1 MRKMAFAAALLPVSL
16 YAQWLHFK
24 TPGIPR
30 TPDGKPDLT
39 APTPRTADGHTD
51 LSGLWAPAPNVYWG
65 DIIHDIK
72 DEAIFKP
79 AAEAIF
85 QKRIADFNHDGP
97 YTRCLPLGPGEREI

>member
-1 MRKMAFAAALLPVSL
+1 MRKMSVAAALLPVSL

-24 TPGIPR
+24 TPGIPAL
-30 TPDGKPDLT
+30 PDGKPNLT
-39 APTPRTADGHTD
+39 AHAPRTADGHPD
-51 LSGLWAPAPNVYWG
+51 LSGLWTPARNGYWL
-65 DIIHDIK
+65 DIILDIK

-97 YTRCLPLGPGEREI
+97 YTPASR